1 MKGTSSQN
9 MLQSAASLLAPEQPP
24 RHSYSL
30 IQYRLTEEGGEEGAQ
45 FVCGGLTHESDHDAS
60 GIQLCF

>member
-1 MKGTSSQN
+1 

-45 FVCGGLTHESDHDAS
+45 FMCGGLTHESDHDAS